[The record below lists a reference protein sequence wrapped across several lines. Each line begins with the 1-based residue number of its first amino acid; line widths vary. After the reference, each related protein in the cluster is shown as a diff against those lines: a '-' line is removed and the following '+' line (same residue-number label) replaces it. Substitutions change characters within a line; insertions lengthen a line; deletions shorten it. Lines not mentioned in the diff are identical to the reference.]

1 MTISRNGWRWRCPL
15 GEWKSKNWS
24 GRAPIESSGDLAGA
38 FLLAGLLDILLIRIL
53 LFNDRE
59 GRKFS
64 EGLHGLDS
72 CFLYWKCIL
81 SVGFSKGESKM
92 HISKKAACAMAVA
105 ALCTFS
111 LSTSVMAADSVIN
124 ASEVNISVKGG
135 SRGLVGAGITPGK
148 VYISANVWN
157 D

>member
-1 MTISRNGWRWRCPL
+1 M
-15 GEWKSKNWS
+15 
-24 GRAPIESSGDLAGA
+24 
-38 FLLAGLLDILLIRIL
+38 
-53 LFNDRE
+53 
-59 GRKFS
+59 
-64 EGLHGLDS
+64 
-72 CFLYWKCIL
+72 
-81 SVGFSKGESKM
+81 GFSKGESKM

-148 VYISANVWN
+148 VYNSANGWN
-157 D
+157 EKSAADTNSQSERTGAWRR

>member
-1 MTISRNGWRWRCPL
+1 
-15 GEWKSKNWS
+15 
-24 GRAPIESSGDLAGA
+24 
-38 FLLAGLLDILLIRIL
+38 
-53 LFNDRE
+53 
-59 GRKFS
+59 
-64 EGLHGLDS
+64 
-72 CFLYWKCIL
+72 
-81 SVGFSKGESKM
+81 M

-148 VYISANVWN
+148 VYNSADGWN
-157 D
+157 EKSATDTNSVAIGGGQNGSLSSSASVRGKTVLPSVPVLT